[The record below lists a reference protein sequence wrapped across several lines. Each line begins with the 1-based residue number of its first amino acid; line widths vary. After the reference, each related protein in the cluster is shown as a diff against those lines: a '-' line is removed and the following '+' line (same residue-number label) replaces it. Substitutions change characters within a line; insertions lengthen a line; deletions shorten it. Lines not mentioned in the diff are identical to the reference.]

1 MNKMILKNGHIF
13 SPADNLDG
21 RFDILIVDGK
31 IAEVSPR
38 IELEGAKVLDLGG
51 YTVFPGFIDL
61 HAHFREPGFE
71 YKEDIGSGSRAAVA
85 GGYTTVLVMPNTEPP
100 VDSPEMVEYILK
112 RAKEVGLANIYP
124 VGAITKGRAGSELA
138 DLKLM
143 KEMGAVGFS
152 DDGDWVSNSAVMR
165 RALEYEGPIIT
176 HAEDKTLSP
185 GGIMNESRL
194 SYELG
199 IKGIPPQAE
208 EIAVS
213 RDILLAELTGGRLH
227 IAHISSRG
235 SLFFLEYAK
244 KKNLRVTAEVTPHHL
259 IFNEEV
265 MRSYDPVFKVNP
277 PLRTEEDREALI
289 SALKEGLIDAIA
301 TDHAPHASF
310 EKEFDLNQ
318 APFGILGLETAFSSL
333 YTKLVKTGELS
344 LETVILALTAKPAE
358 IFGFSGKGRIKK
370 GYDADLCIWKLD
382 EKWKVTKDNLHSKSS
397 NTPFLGEEL
406 YAKIKYTIVGGKVI
420 DPEKL

>member
-289 SALKEGLIDAIA
+289 SALKEGLIDVIA